1 MDKQESYMDFVEQYF
16 KDCQFDLVDPSII
29 KKCVKEIA
37 QQKKAQ
43 DIKGQITTAVEKI
56 ASLKEQLQKEKTK
69 NAQALN
75 TIQTIKRLLTSFKYE
90 KEFFQ
95 LEGSNHAYYKLFTN
109 KQQLFALNRI
119 KEQTKINI
127 NRPMLNYFRYF
138 NATN

>member
-1 MDKQESYMDFVEQYF
+1 MDK
-16 KDCQFDLVDPSII
+16 I
-29 KKCVKEIA
+29 KQCVKEIA
-37 QQKKAQ
+37 QQKKVQ
-43 DIKGQITTAVEKI
+43 DIKGQITKAVEKI

-127 NRPMLNYFRYF
+127 NRPIC
-138 NATN
+138 